1 MDSYRS
7 GYPTEVVGG
16 ESPGRGIEAREVAD
30 LQEAGMIQ
38 MPCQAAEAPGQSGC
52 LD

>member
-1 MDSYRS
+1 MGPYRS

-16 ESPGRGIEAREVAD
+16 ESPGRGIEAQEVGD

-38 MPCQAAEAPGQSGC
+38 MPVPSRRSPEAKGAR
-52 LD
+52 